1 MIGRVLE
8 GRYKIAEQIG
18 AGGMG
23 TVYAGVHT
31 GTGRRV
37 AIKVISQD
45 LAHVG
50 ENAVRRFRRE
60 ARTAGTIET
69 KHIVEIIDV
78 STDPETGA
86 PYMVMEM
93 MSGEDVKELAKRAGP
108 LPWKTAL
115 AITIQACRGLEKAHE
130 SGVIHRDIKPANL
143 FLDQREG
150 DIVTVKVLDFGVAK
164 IKEEDVRQSSSGYDI
179 TKTGTMLGSPLYMSP
194 EQARG
199 LRDIDHRSD
208 LWSVGVVLYRMLA
221 GRAPF
226 QDAESLGDLIVSICS
241 AQTPPLQDFA
251 PWVPRD
257 IAAIVHAC
265 LVADRSRR
273 FASARDMIEALLS
286 VLPEGDKLTKD
297 MLVGATELELQVL
310 APRFDVS
317 GSGADQLELS
327 GSAEPQDNPVAP
339 LAIIEQAQA
348 EAAKPTAETS
358 NDGKGRLPFVVAMGV
373 GLAAGAYGVY
383 RFTVAQPEP
392 AARGLGALSASANAH
407 VPARVAPTTA
417 VLAGSPSVAEPTPSA
432 SSAPPAP
439 SASVATAQSDAAPV
453 APAKPIKSP
462 LPTRV
467 RASAAAPPPVSTPP
481 PAPVRPAPPRQSSD
495 PFGGRK

>member
-1 MIGRVLE
+1 
-8 GRYKIAEQIG
+8 
-18 AGGMG
+18 
-23 TVYAGVHT
+23 
-31 GTGRRV
+31 
-37 AIKVISQD
+37 
-45 LAHVG
+45 
-50 ENAVRRFRRE
+50 
-60 ARTAGTIET
+60 
-69 KHIVEIIDV
+69 
-78 STDPETGA
+78 
-86 PYMVMEM
+86 
-93 MSGEDVKELAKRAGP
+93 
-108 LPWKTAL
+108 
-115 AITIQACRGLEKAHE
+115 LEKAHE

-297 MLVGATELELQVL
+297 MLVGASEVELQVV
-310 APRFDVS
+310 AQRFDVS
-317 GSGADQLELS
+317 GSGADQLELT
-327 GSAEPQDNPVAP
+327 GRTEPQDNPVVP
-339 LAIIEQAQA
+339 LATIKHAQTT
-348 EAAKPTAETS
+348 AATPTAEAS
-358 NDGKGRLPFVVAMGV
+358 NDGKSRLPLIVAMGV
-373 GLAAGAYGVY
+373 GLAVGAYGVY
-383 RFTVAQPEP
+383 RFTAAESDPS
-392 AARGLGALSASANAH
+392 ARGLGAASASASGHAQPHVVPTTAAVADSARAAEPVLSASS
-407 VPARVAPTTA
+407 T
-417 VLAGSPSVAEPTPSA
+417 
-432 SSAPPAP
+432 AP
-439 SASVATAQSDAAPV
+439 SASVSPSAATQRDAVPV
-453 APAKPIKSP
+453 ATSKPIKSATQP
-462 LPTRV
+462 GV
-467 RASAAAPPPVSTPP
+467 RPSVRPSVAAPPPVSKSST
-481 PAPVRPAPPRQSSD
+481 APVRPAPPRKVND

>member
-93 MSGEDVKELAKRAGP
+93 MSGEDVKELAKRVGP

-150 DIVTVKVLDFGVAK
+150 EVVTVKVLDFGVAK

-286 VLPEGDKLTKD
+286 VLPEGDKLTKG
-297 MLVGATELELQVL
+297 MLAGATELELQVV

-327 GSAEPQDNPVAP
+327 GSTEPENNPVAP
-339 LAIIEQAQA
+339 AASLEQAQTVD
-348 EAAKPTAETS
+348 AKPPAETS
-358 NDGKGRLPFVVAMGV
+358 SDPKGRLPFIVAVGV
-373 GLAAGAYGVY
+373 GLTVGSYGVY
-383 RFTVAQPEP
+383 RLTAVEAEP
-392 AARGLGALSASANAH
+392 GARGLGAVSASATAH
-407 VPARVAPTTA
+407 APPRVAPTTEA
-417 VLAGSPSVAEPTPSA
+417 PAGSASAADPVPSA
-432 SSAPPAP
+432 SSASRSG
-439 SASVATAQSDAAPV
+439 SASAPTIQGDTAPV
-453 APAKPIKSP
+453 APSKPMKSP
-462 LPTRV
+462 TRARV
-467 RASAAAPPPVSTPP
+467 RPSATAAPPVSKPTA
-481 PAPVRPAPPRQSSD
+481 APVRPAPPRKSID